1 MAHSKETSSQ
11 QSLGDA
17 AGAKEDTTAKAT
29 ITYHDLPTAV
39 YKVVRG
45 WNARTNI
52 SKSVVGSSS
61 SVPLGRNGFDACFE
75 LLVHLIPLQQGT
87 LRTGDARDA

>member
-45 WNARTNI
+45 
-52 SKSVVGSSS
+52 
-61 SVPLGRNGFDACFE
+61 
-75 LLVHLIPLQQGT
+75 
-87 LRTGDARDA
+87 